1 MTQVSIFVSHSHQDN
16 EWCRSFV
23 AALKAVGY
31 DMWYDE
37 SGLTGGAA
45 WVGSIQREV
54 QARDV
59 FLVVLTPEA
68 WASQW
73 VQDELQLAIATRRRI
88 LPVLLRNCQVDG
100 FLLTTQWVTVIG
112 EEPQTAARSVII
124 AVEAPPAPGRN
135 VGPQKETLDEL
146 LTLCRSLAS
155 EKRYTEALSA
165 CGRALAL
172 DPVNVDALTIRAGVL
187 LSVNEPYNAAET
199 WSRALSLAQGE
210 RVKKIARDMQVQ
222 LYERLE
228 RGTNSAE
235 LEEVRDIVANVAS
248 QVTTGMAL
256 YEVFKE
262 YSASSSGL
270 FGDHIREIAAEGQ
283 NFDVVRAA
291 LTIAQDTRQW
301 ELVCLLTEG
310 YYGYPPDKAT
320 SADIDVLKRYRD
332 ALRFLEGF
340 NLKPLAVIGQ
350 VAVVGQYIQ
359 RLAKGE

>member
-135 VGPQKETLDEL
+135 VGPGTRNARRVVDFMSVACQREAIH
-146 LTLCRSLAS
+146 RSS
-155 EKRYTEALSA
+155 
-165 CGRALAL
+165 
-172 DPVNVDALTIRAGVL
+172 
-187 LSVNEPYNAAET
+187 LSV
-199 WSRALSLAQGE
+199 WSRA
-210 RVKKIARDMQVQ
+210 R
-222 LYERLE
+222 
-228 RGTNSAE
+228 
-235 LEEVRDIVANVAS
+235 
-248 QVTTGMAL
+248 
-256 YEVFKE
+256 
-262 YSASSSGL
+262 
-270 FGDHIREIAAEGQ
+270 
-283 NFDVVRAA
+283 
-291 LTIAQDTRQW
+291 TRP
-301 ELVCLLTEG
+301 G
-310 YYGYPPDKAT
+310 
-320 SADIDVLKRYRD
+320 
-332 ALRFLEGF
+332 
-340 NLKPLAVIGQ
+340 
-350 VAVVGQYIQ
+350 
-359 RLAKGE
+359 